1 MEGCMRRSLLLLLLI
16 LSVGLVAQEVDEEEL
31 QELGTQD
38 IDFINYQGPYDR
50 IDSIDEIRSIGAALG
65 RSVRQ
70 DEREFVLNGRYR
82 VVHAVDPDDE
92 VDLLEADILMPLADA
107 RVDHIDNLRRII
119 AGFLAAAYDYGQED
133 ADLISRWT
141 TIYNAVSRG
150 NMEFFE
156 ERYKT
161 IVVENLTSSTA
172 GLSRRWDEWPG
183 QSRIVI
189 PLSRDAGTGVLGSV
203 DPGELGDEQVVEELR
218 SQEDRG
224 IEERQQMTDLQERVI
239 EEQEEAQDAE
249 EEVIEDEAE
258 RLAQEEREIAEEE
271 QAIEEEREAA
281 QDLPEE
287 EREEVE
293 RELDERERENQER
306 ADRAEDDQEELEERR
321 EELARDRQETAELTE
336 QVRAERERISQDARA
351 LLDERELS
359 DEVRGLEGD
368 LAPVYF
374 VQVREEGPLVLG
386 QLVQI
391 NPVSG
396 VLINRSQT
404 DQIVSRRYLFAE
416 DDLLVV
422 VADGDEGALARLDVS
437 TLEENLRGDEV
448 IFPATVLE
456 LRQDPDRIYAIVQ
469 DAGEWYVGR
478 FRTDLSLI
486 ERSVIAVNPYT
497 TLAFGGGKLFVQTA
511 DNRIV
516 ALSLEDLRISP

>member
-1 MEGCMRRSLLLLLLI
+1 MRRSLLLLLLI
-16 LSVGLVAQEVDEEEL
+16 ISIGLTAQEVDEDEL

-50 IDSIDEIRSIGAALG
+50 IDSIDEIRSIGAGLG

-70 DEREFVLNGRYR
+70 GNGEFALDGRYR
-82 VVHAVDPDDE
+82 VVHAVDPEDD
-92 VDLLEADILMPLADA
+92 VDLLEADIIMPLADA

-119 AGFLAAAYDYGQED
+119 SGFLVAAYDYGQSD
-133 ADLISRWT
+133 ADLIARWT

-150 NMEFFE
+150 NMEFFQS
-156 ERYKT
+156 RYKS
-161 IVVENLTSSTA
+161 VVIENLTPSTA

-189 PLSRDAGTGVLGSV
+189 PLSRDADTGVLGSV

-218 SQEDRG
+218 SQDDRG

-239 EEQEEAQDAE
+239 DEQEEAQEAE
-249 EEVIEDEAE
+249 EEAIEEEAD
-258 RLAQEEREIAEEE
+258 RLAQEERDIAEEE
-271 QAIEEEREAA
+271 EALREEREAA
-281 QDLPEE
+281 QELPEE
-287 EREEVE
+287 EREQAE

-306 ADRAEDDQEELEERR
+306 AQRAEEDQEALEERR

-336 QVRAERERISQDARA
+336 QVRAERERISRDARA

-391 NPVSG
+391 NPVTG
-396 VLINRSQT
+396 VLINRSRT

-422 VADGDEGALARLDVS
+422 VTDGDEGALVRLDVS
-437 TLEENLRGDEV
+437 TLEENLRGADV
-448 IFPATVLE
+448 VFPGTVLE
-456 LRQDPDRIYAIVQ
+456 LRQDPDRIYAVVE

-486 ERSVIAVNPYT
+486 DRSVIAVNPYT

-516 ALSLEDLRISP
+516 GLSLEDLRISP